1 MSYLRLLVDYR
12 PEECPKCQFSVT
24 EVFFIF
30 FHLILSLQ
38 GGALFFSPVSEQQYS
53 LTSQNSLRHVMWLVT
68 AKIILLSCHPPLLT
82 FWGFFPS
89 LARH

>member
-38 GGALFFSPVSEQQYS
+38 GGGLFFSP
-53 LTSQNSLRHVMWLVT
+53 LFLNSSTLLPLRT
-68 AKIILLSCHPPLLT
+68 A
-82 FWGFFPS
+82 
-89 LARH
+89 